1 MIKVSSSNPQT
12 PANPS
17 GAERSGHAKQ
27 KFDFLFICLTQ
38 LVPNEHTGQGSR
50 RTMSTISTALRHF
63 KEPTKK
69 QLTEIFFSLPPLGS
83 VESQSN
89 AEDVDK
95 MDINAVLSIAD
106 GIEDSYVCDR

>member
-1 MIKVSSSNPQT
+1 
-12 PANPS
+12 
-17 GAERSGHAKQ
+17 
-27 KFDFLFICLTQ
+27 
-38 LVPNEHTGQGSR
+38 
-50 RTMSTISTALRHF
+50 MSTISTALRHF

-83 VESQSN
+83 ASESQSN

-106 GIEDSYVCDR
+106 GIEDSYVCG

>member
-1 MIKVSSSNPQT
+1 MILFLSNPL
-12 PANPS
+12 AS
-17 GAERSGHAKQ
+17 GVERSGHANLKL
-27 KFDFLFICLTQ
+27 DLFIRFLSILQ
-38 LVPNEHTGQGSR
+38 SSR
-50 RTMSTISTALRHF
+50 SRVADATMSTISTALRHF

-83 VESQSN
+83 GESQSS

>member
-1 MIKVSSSNPQT
+1 
-12 PANPS
+12 
-17 GAERSGHAKQ
+17 
-27 KFDFLFICLTQ
+27 
-38 LVPNEHTGQGSR
+38 
-50 RTMSTISTALRHF
+50 MSTISTALRHF

-83 VESQSN
+83 DESQST

-106 GIEDSYVCDR
+106 GIEDSYVCDNLSIARLSD

>member
-1 MIKVSSSNPQT
+1 MILFLR
-12 PANPS
+12 
-17 GAERSGHAKQ
+17 GAERSGHAKL
-27 KFDFLFICLTQ
+27 KLDFLFFRLTY
-38 LVPNEHTGQGSR
+38 LVPSSR
-50 RTMSTISTALRHF
+50 TRVADGTMSTISTALRHF

-83 VESQSN
+83 GESQSN